1 MSIDVIL
8 PAPRAGTGKAPGNVR
23 HAWKSIPGKPVLGLI
38 DNAKPRAGDLL
49 AALGRVLERQGVIGS
64 HFTVRKGSASEPINA
79 EQRADLLARAHVI
92 VSGVGD

>member
-8 PAPRAGTGKAPGNVR
+8 PAPRASTAKVQGTIR
-23 HAWKSIPGKPVLGLI
+23 HAWKGIPDKPVLGLI

-49 AALGRVLERQGVIGS
+49 SALARVLERQGVIGS
-64 HFTVRKGSASEPINA
+64 HFTVRKGSASDPTNA

>member
-8 PAPRAGTGKAPGNVR
+8 PAPRAHTAKAQGTIR
-23 HAWKSIPGKPVLGLI
+23 HAWKSIPDKPVLGLI

-49 AALGRVLERQGVIGS
+49 AALGRVLQRQGVVGS
-64 HFTVRKGSASEPINA
+64 FFTVRKASASEPINPKERA
-79 EQRADLLARAHVI
+79 ELLARAHVI